1 MNFGM
6 IMPNQNMVKMQITRL
21 MQKAQRSLEDVD
33 QETNYQIV
41 FNCYNNHLRRKA
53 LLDDLDWN
61 SLITA
66 STAIE
71 FAENHYH

>member
-1 MNFGM
+1 
-6 IMPNQNMVKMQITRL
+6 MPNQNMVKMQITRL

-53 LLDDLDWN
+53 LLDDLD
-61 SLITA
+61 
-66 STAIE
+66 
-71 FAENHYH
+71 